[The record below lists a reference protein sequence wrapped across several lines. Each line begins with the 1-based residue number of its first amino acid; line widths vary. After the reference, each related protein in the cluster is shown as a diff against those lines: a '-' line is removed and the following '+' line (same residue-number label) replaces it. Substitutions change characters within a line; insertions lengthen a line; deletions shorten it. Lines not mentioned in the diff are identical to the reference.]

1 MGLVK
6 RRGFQFDET
15 MAGTYARVDAPDQPS
30 PLSFTVRAHSDSV
43 LAALRTGTAYLR
55 GTLRAEGLAD
65 DALAEGTIEISPGAR
80 RIRYE
85 LSFPGNDGEP
95 YRFEGQKRLRL
106 PNLVRSMTELQGDI
120 INSAGGVV
128 ATAELAFDVRA
139 DLLPFLASWRP
150 A

>member
-1 MGLVK
+1 MALVK

-15 MAGTYARVDAPDQPS
+15 MSGTYTRLDDPEHPRQ
-30 PLSFTVRAHSDSV
+30 LSFTVRAQSHSTMD
-43 LAALRTGTAYLR
+43 ALRRGQALLR

-65 DALAEGTIEISPGAR
+65 DAPAEGILEVSPAAR
-80 RIRYE
+80 RIRYQ

-95 YRFEGQKRLRL
+95 YRFEGEKHVRL
-106 PNLVRSMTELQGDI
+106 PKLVRSMTELRGDI
-120 INSAGGVV
+120 LNAAGGVV
-128 ATAELAFDVRA
+128 ATAELVFDVRA